1 MGKRELP
8 PRNSRGKN
16 TFYTKEIEKSNE
28 DKTKAMALI
37 KQIKVDSSNFSE
49 GTIRMVRK
57 SYRAKGSHQIRRE
70 LYN

>member
-28 DKTKAMALI
+28 DKTKAIQSI
-37 KQIKVDSSNFSE
+37 KKIKLDISNFSK
-49 GTIRMVRK
+49 GTIRMVHK
-57 SYRAKGSHQIRRE
+57 S
-70 LYN
+70 